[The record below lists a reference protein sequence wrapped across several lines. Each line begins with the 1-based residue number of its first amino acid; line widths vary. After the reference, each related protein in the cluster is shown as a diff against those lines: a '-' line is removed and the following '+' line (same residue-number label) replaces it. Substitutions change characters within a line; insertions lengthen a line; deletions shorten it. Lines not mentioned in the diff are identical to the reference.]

1 LDIGF
6 PLLRL
11 CQQAYIYPDVRRFLF
26 ELQIRG
32 NLFHFRASKKFCNA
46 RDETY
51 LRIQKRAIPDDTPL
65 DAIDR
70 RILRVLQSDGA
81 IANQALADE
90 VGLSPPACLKRVR
103 RLRAAGIIERT
114 VALLAPE
121 KLGYPLLTV
130 VRIKLD
136 RPQVA
141 AMREFE
147 RQMRELPRVAHCLTV
162 AGDIDYII
170 LVRSKD
176 VAHYQDFARQILATA
191 SGIRSYTSEVVL
203 EVAKWTTEI
212 PVEDA

>member
-1 LDIGF
+1 MF
-6 PLLRL
+6 
-11 CQQAYIYPDVRRFLF
+11 
-26 ELQIRG
+26 
-32 NLFHFRASKKFCNA
+32 KKFGNA
-46 RDETY
+46 ESGFH
-51 LRIQKRAIPDDTPL
+51 LRIQKPADLAHTPL

-70 RILRVLQSDGA
+70 RILRVLQYDAA

-90 VGLSPPACLKRVR
+90 IGLSPPACLKRVR

-114 VALLAPE
+114 VALMAPE

-136 RPQVA
+136 RPQETV
-141 AMREFE
+141 MRDFE
-147 RQMRELPRVAHCLTV
+147 RRMRELPRVAQCLTV

-191 SGIRSYTSEVVL
+191 PGIRSYTSEVVL
-203 EVAKWTTEI
+203 EVGKWTTEI

>member
-1 LDIGF
+1 MGSRFAGNFLRF
-6 PLLRL
+6 P
-11 CQQAYIYPDVRRFLF
+11 AFEKSFDVKN
-26 ELQIRG
+26 EI
-32 NLFHFRASKKFCNA
+32 
-46 RDETY
+46 Y
-51 LRIQKRAIPDDTPL
+51 LRIQKRPIPDDIPL

-90 VGLSPPACLKRVR
+90 IGLSPPACLKRVR

-136 RPQVA
+136 RPQETI
-141 AMREFE
+141 MRDFE
-147 RQMRELPRVAHCLTV
+147 RRMRELPRVAQCVTV

-191 SGIRSYTSEVVL
+191 PGIRSYTSEVGPRGRQMDHRDPGGRRV
-203 EVAKWTTEI
+203 T
-212 PVEDA
+212 DARAGNGSAWMA